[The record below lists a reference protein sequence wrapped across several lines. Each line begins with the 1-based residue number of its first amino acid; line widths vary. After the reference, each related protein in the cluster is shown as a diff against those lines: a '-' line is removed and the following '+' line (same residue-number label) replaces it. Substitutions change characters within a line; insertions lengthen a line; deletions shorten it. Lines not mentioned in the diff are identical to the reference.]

1 MTDDFFV
8 LAQTNINEY
17 DVEQLRKEKKKQ
29 LKATKVDAEA
39 RAVLVKRSFAIQTF
53 AFDSLNK
60 AEFDC
65 VEGDKG
71 LEIETYLRI

>member
-1 MTDDFFV
+1 MTKGEHVMTDDFFV

-39 RAVLVKRSFAIQTF
+39 RA
-53 AFDSLNK
+53 
-60 AEFDC
+60 C
-65 VEGDKG
+65 W
-71 LEIETYLRI
+71 